1 MLTVTLEDG
10 AGILYYNFQRV
21 RIHST
26 ALKHG
31 VGQEAIEH
39 ALRNP
44 RVVVDL
50 DPDGD
55 PPRILAI
62 GPDHSGI
69 LLEIIALELSNEGLV
84 IHAMRLRSAYRS
96 LLQAKGEPR

>member
-1 MLTVTLEDG
+1 MYAFT
-10 AGILYYNFQRV
+10 AP
-21 RIHST
+21 HS
-26 ALKHG
+26 KHV

-44 RVVVDL
+44 RIVVDP

-62 GPDHSGI
+62 GPDHSGV
-69 LLEIIALELSNEGLV
+69 LLEIITLELSNEGLV
-84 IHAMRLRSAYRS
+84 IHAMPLRSAYRS
-96 LLQAKGEPR
+96 LLQTKGGPR